1 MLPDHEGSV
10 AGIVLAAGPST
21 RMGENKLALVL
32 EGETVLARAV
42 RRTLAAGLDPVIV
55 VLGHE
60 AESAEKLLEGL
71 PCRIVVNPD
80 YARGMNSSARAGI
93 AAVPSGA
100 AAAVVVLADMPLV
113 SAEMIAAVAGR
124 FREAGAPLVV
134 SEYGGVQAPPT
145 LYASSL
151 FSEVGSPEGEGCGK
165 RVIRR
170 HRAEASVL
178 EWPAAALADLD
189 RIEDYERI
197 KAGIEAG
204 RSACAATS

>member
-1 MLPDHEGSV
+1 MRPDRESPV

-21 RMGENKLALVL
+21 RMGENKLLLVL

-42 RRTLAAGLDPVIV
+42 RRSLAAGLDPVIV

-60 AESAEKLLEGL
+60 ADRSAKLLEGL
-71 PCRIVVNPD
+71 PCRTVVNPD

-93 AAVPSGA
+93 AAVPDGA
-100 AAAVVVLADMPLV
+100 AAAVVILADMPLV
-113 SAEMIAAVAGR
+113 TAEMIAAVIRR
-124 FREAGAPLVV
+124 FRESGAPLVI
-134 SEYGGVQAPPT
+134 SEFGGVQAPPT
-145 LYASSL
+145 LYARSL
-151 FSEVGSPEGEGCGK
+151 FAEVGSPEGEGCGK

-189 RIEDYERI
+189 RAEDYERI
-197 KAGIEAG
+197 KAEIEAG
-204 RSACAATS
+204 RSACAAT

>member
-1 MLPDHEGSV
+1 MLPDPDGAV
-10 AGIVLAAGPST
+10 AGVVLAAGPST
-21 RMGENKLALVL
+21 RMGENKLVLGL

-42 RRTLAAGLDPVIV
+42 RRALSAGLDPVIA

-60 AESAEKLLEGL
+60 AESARKLLEGL

-80 YARGMNSSARAGI
+80 FARGMNSSARAGI
-93 AAVPSGA
+93 AAVPAGA
-100 AAAVVVLADMPLV
+100 AAAIVVLADMPLV
-113 SAEMIAAVAGR
+113 TAEMIAAVAGR
-124 FREAGAPLVV
+124 FRESGAPLVI

-145 LYASSL
+145 LYARSL
-151 FSEVGSPEGEGCGK
+151 FPEIGSPEGEGCGK

-197 KAGIEAG
+197 KAEIEAG